1 MRDRKVWGKLLVS
14 TEEGMNR
21 DLKEVRKWATEMTRG
36 YTGRTF
42 QRKGSASAKALT
54 WAP

>member
-21 DLKEVRKWATEMTRG
+21 DLKEVRKWATEMTGGTQGEHFRE
-36 YTGRTF
+36 REV
-42 QRKGSASAKALT
+42 QVRR
-54 WAP
+54 P